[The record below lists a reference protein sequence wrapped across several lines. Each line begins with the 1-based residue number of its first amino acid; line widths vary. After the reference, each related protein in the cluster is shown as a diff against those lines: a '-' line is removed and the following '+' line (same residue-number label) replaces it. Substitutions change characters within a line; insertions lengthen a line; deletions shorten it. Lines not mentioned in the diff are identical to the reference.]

1 MQVFWAVSGDEVAIP
16 FDETLAALKRSLPGD
31 FPVVKAVVECFETAG
46 EHLGQLSEALRLL
59 PDEQG
64 DEDALVNLIWTIE
77 DWKRG
82 IRDWEEVEEKLKD
95 VRRAPV

>member
-1 MQVFWAVSGDEVAIP
+1 
-16 FDETLAALKRSLPGD
+16 
-31 FPVVKAVVECFETAG
+31 
-46 EHLGQLSEALRLL
+46 LL

-95 VRRAPV
+95 VRRVPV